1 MIWRIFNPHF
11 VVICPSLRHRLI
23 TRNIGLIILHIML
36 YRPGG
41 TRGGLGDCSP
51 PPPQFLRSNEKENR
65 ELFVSLKKS
74 KYLRCPYSCKLI
86 LGFFRHDHTDLYNQI
101 S

>member
-51 PPPQFLRSNEKENR
+51 PPPNFCGATKKKIVNYLS
-65 ELFVSLKKS
+65 LLKKANIFAA
-74 KYLRCPYSCKLI
+74 R
-86 LGFFRHDHTDLYNQI
+86 TVVN
-101 S
+101 